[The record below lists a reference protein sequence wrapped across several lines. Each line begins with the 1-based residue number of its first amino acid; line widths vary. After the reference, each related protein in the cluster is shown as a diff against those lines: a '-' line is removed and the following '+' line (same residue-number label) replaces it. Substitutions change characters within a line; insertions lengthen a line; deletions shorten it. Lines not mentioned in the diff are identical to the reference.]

1 MQERALF
8 DGSFLDQPP
17 LIKRLF
23 NEFQEGSHEFR
34 QNPKAYFAAA
44 FKDDSAGARRR
55 RELFRFGMA
64 VGVTVFSTV
73 FFLIVILP
81 QFNLFG
87 EAKAEA
93 EQEELVMRAMVDTG
107 EIPEIE
113 APKADKRAGGG
124 GGGGRQETRPA
135 SKGELPRPTMS
146 PQLIAPS
153 PYEPLKPPKLAV
165 EETIQV
171 PPELMPKWKDTA
183 MPTGLPSGLD
193 GPPSSGTGTG
203 GGIGDGKGTGIGPGT
218 GGGVGPG
225 EGGGMGG
232 GKFGDGG
239 GDGVDTSG
247 PPDVKPRQLNNV
259 RPNYTEDARRNK
271 IQGTVLARIVIGA
284 DGTVKRVTIVRGL
297 PDGLNEEAIQAVYKL
312 RFSPAM
318 KNGRPI
324 PYTMKLE
331 VAFSLR

>member
-1 MQERALF
+1 
-8 DGSFLDQPP
+8 
-17 LIKRLF
+17 
-23 NEFQEGSHEFR
+23 
-34 QNPKAYFAAA
+34 
-44 FKDDSAGARRR
+44 
-55 RELFRFGMA
+55 
-64 VGVTVFSTV
+64 VTVFSTV

-107 EIPEIE
+107 DIPEIE

-135 SKGELPRPTMS
+135 SKGELPKPSLS

-165 EETIQV
+165 QETIQV
-171 PPELMPKWKDTA
+171 DPRLLPNWKDTPL
-183 MPTGLPSGLD
+183 PTGLPTGLE

-203 GGIGDGKGTGIGPGT
+203 GGIGDGKGTGIGPGD
-218 GGGVGPG
+218 GSGVGPG
-225 EGGGMGG
+225 RGYNMGG
-232 GKFGDGG
+232 GDPSLGG
-239 GDGVDTSG
+239 GDGANSG
-247 PPDVKPRQLNNV
+247 PPDVKPRLLNTL

-271 IQGTVLARIVIGA
+271 IQGTVLARVVIGA

-297 PDGLNEEAIQAVYKL
+297 PDGLNEEAIQAAYKL